1 MAGLGTVAARLARV
15 LAAVGPPIAVVGVWR
30 DVVMNHP
37 VLAVILLGMY
47 EILVAVLLFAG
58 KIAAELRERWQK
70 RIVNRLDRALGQRV
84 SRFDK
89 HYREFMLA
97 SLRFIDLKG
106 LATIGPHNPE
116 LDEVF
121 VDVSLAFRE
130 PSQGL

>member
-70 RIVNRLDRALGQRV
+70 RIVNRLDRALGQR
-84 SRFDK
+84 SPD
-89 HYREFMLA
+89 
-97 SLRFIDLKG
+97 STS
-106 LATIGPHNPE
+106 TIGSSCWPVCASSISRAWRRSVPTTPSWTR
-116 LDEVF
+116 
-121 VDVSLAFRE
+121 SL
-130 PSQGL
+130 ST